1 MVAVLYNVGKCL
13 LSDKLLH
20 ARMTQQELAERL
32 GITRQQ
38 INTYT
43 RKENRK
49 VMSLSIAKNISVV
62 LRCEIEDLYEWIPVK
77 VRDKRL

>member
-1 MVAVLYNVGKCL
+1 
-13 LSDKLLH
+13 
-20 ARMTQQELAERL
+20 MTQQELAERL